1 MCNLRR
7 TRRENKELVLLP
19 PLRVPCGRGAEGVPA
34 AIGQLVRP
42 RRRPSSVQAPPR
54 TSSRSCAR
62 LELRRGSLGLR
73 NKGRRRLLLRCVL
86 GWPSQRKSKSS
97 GLSAGV
103 VLWLGRPRSP
113 TKVGHCIFAAYLRR
127 GTDPHSAGGIC
138 HRRTSRYT
146 APSRPPVAPPRRIR
160 SLIARL
166 VRVSLARLSHRETR
180 AIGCMSFRTLP
191 SSRMTP
197 DTPNSLGCRMSCAA
211 TACSASSASIFGA
224 GRTTAE
230 IEAGKDARA
239 SAFPSLLS
247 HSSSFVG
254 PLQRAAPP
262 VSFLVC
268 CLRLCQTLTLLL
280 CACVPCLSRANSRAS
295 CSSSSSPRPP
305 YSLFCRECS
314 SHRVANDGQGPATLR
329 ICDRC
334 AFSQSHPEH
343 LGCERPLACPRCS
356 APRNWTQLVIYAQLG
371 VRLLACCALCNP
383 WHWRS
388 ASGPTSRLPLAPSG
402 RASAEGQS

>member
-1 MCNLRR
+1 MCNSRR

-62 LELRRGSLGLR
+62 LELRRALWGCRRPAAALCC
-73 NKGRRRLLLRCVL
+73 RRLA
-86 GWPSQRKSKSS
+86 SQRKSKDQRS
-97 GLSAGV
+97 GLSASSCGS
-103 VLWLGRPRSP
+103 GRRPRSP
-113 TKVGHCIFAAYLRR
+113 DKVGHCIFAADLRR
-127 GTDPHSAGGIC
+127 GTDSHSAGGIC

-230 IEAGKDARA
+230 IVAGKTRHICLPF
-239 SAFPSLLS
+239 SSLP
-247 HSSSFVG
+247 F
-254 PLQRAAPP
+254 
-262 VSFLVC
+262 FI
-268 CLRLCQTLTLLL
+268 LCGT
-280 CACVPCLSRANSRAS
+280 
-295 CSSSSSPRPP
+295 
-305 YSLFCRECS
+305 
-314 SHRVANDGQGPATLR
+314 PAEGR
-329 ICDRC
+329 
-334 AFSQSHPEH
+334 
-343 LGCERPLACPRCS
+343 
-356 APRNWTQLVIYAQLG
+356 
-371 VRLLACCALCNP
+371 
-383 WHWRS
+383 
-388 ASGPTSRLPLAPSG
+388 TSRLFPCVLPPPLPDSHFAAVCMCAVSLSRKLPGVVLLLLLSAP
-402 RASAEGQS
+402 AV